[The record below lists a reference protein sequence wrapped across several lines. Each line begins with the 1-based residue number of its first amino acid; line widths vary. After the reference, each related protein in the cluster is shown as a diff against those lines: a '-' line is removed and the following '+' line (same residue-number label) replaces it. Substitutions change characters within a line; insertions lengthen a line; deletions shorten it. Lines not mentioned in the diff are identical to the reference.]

1 MITWGQLYQI
11 SVYKDSFTYFSN
23 ALATDENIQETLNA
37 EITMRNNQD
46 FASRSRIREWVLYY
60 LTHFVEQITP
70 KLKCLKWQIFISSQF
85 LRTGNM
91 WDA

>member
-37 EITMRNNQD
+37 EITMRTIKTSLVAVVSENG
-46 FASRSRIREWVLYY
+46 SCI
-60 LTHFVEQITP
+60 I
-70 KLKCLKWQIFISSQF
+70 
-85 LRTGNM
+85 
-91 WDA
+91 